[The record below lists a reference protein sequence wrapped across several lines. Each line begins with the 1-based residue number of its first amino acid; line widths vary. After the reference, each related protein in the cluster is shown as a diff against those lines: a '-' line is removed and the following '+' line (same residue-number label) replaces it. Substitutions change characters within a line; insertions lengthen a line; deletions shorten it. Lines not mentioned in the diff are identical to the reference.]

1 MSELKHREIQ
11 FYRSLHQKKGRYTHN
26 CFLIEGFHL
35 VEEALLSGFP
45 LHEVLYSE
53 QMDDKPHSII
63 QKVRKQ
69 NIPVRYI
76 HQQDLERLSSTESP
90 QPIVAVAPLP
100 QMNHSI
106 QGSAIYLHQIN
117 DPGNLGTIMRTALW
131 YGIYHILLSADS
143 CDPLNPKTVRASQG
157 ALFRIKL
164 TVNMELSALKSYAGT
179 HRLLASDPSCNY
191 FPKVQ
196 KDFIAVFGSESHGLS
211 QVSLDFPHQW
221 FGIDKQGYGESL
233 NLAVAAGIFLD
244 RVTSGKK

>member
-26 CFLIEGFHL
+26 CFIIEGVHL

-45 LHEVLYSE
+45 IHEVLFSE
-53 QMDDKPHSII
+53 QRNDKPHSII
-63 QKVRKQ
+63 QKIIKQ

-76 HQQDLERLSSTESP
+76 HQQDLVRLSSTESP
-90 QPIVAVAPLP
+90 QPILAVAPLP
-100 QMNHSI
+100 RMNHSI
-106 QGSAIYLHQIN
+106 QGSAIYLYQIN

-131 YGIYHILLSADS
+131 YGVYHILLSADS

-164 TVNMELSALKSYAGT
+164 TVNMQLSELKSYART
-179 HRLLASDPSCNY
+179 YRLLVSDPACSH

-196 KDFIAVFGSESHGLS
+196 NDFIAVFGSESHGLS
-211 QVSLDFPHQW
+211 QVTLDFPHQK
-221 FGIDKQGYGESL
+221 FGVAKKGYGESL

-244 RVTSGKK
+244 RVT